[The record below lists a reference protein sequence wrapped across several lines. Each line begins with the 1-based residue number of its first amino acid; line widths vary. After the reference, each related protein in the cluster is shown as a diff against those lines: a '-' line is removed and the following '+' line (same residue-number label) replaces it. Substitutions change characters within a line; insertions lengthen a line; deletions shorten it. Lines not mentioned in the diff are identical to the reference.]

1 MKSSSERQAR
11 AGKSGL
17 AVRSEFLPLC
27 RPALGE
33 EEIQEVVDTLRS
45 GWLTTGPKVERFE
58 KRFKDYL
65 GDLECV
71 AVSSATAGLHL
82 ALLAAGIGPGDEVI
96 TTSMTFAATG
106 NVIAL
111 CGARPVLVDCDPETL
126 NIDVE
131 AIESRIN
138 PKTKAIIPV
147 HFAGQPCAMD
157 EIGELAKRH
166 NLIIIEDAAHALG
179 AEYRGQKI
187 GAAGD
192 MAVFSF
198 HPMKSITT
206 GEGGMVVTKNGEW
219 SERLRLLKFHGIGTS
234 AWQRLAGGKASM
246 YSVVLPGFK
255 YIMMDLQASIGI
267 HQMDRLE
274 GFLARRAALAE
285 LYSLLVKEVKS
296 LKPLG
301 RVSYPHRHAWHLY
314 VIELDLEQLD
324 IDREVFLELLKARNI
339 GCGVHYPALHLQPYY
354 KDRWGYRKGD
364 IPRSERLSDR
374 LVSLPLFPDMTE
386 DDVEYVVEMMKE
398 IIDQH
403 RR

>member
-1 MKSSSERQAR
+1 MKNSYKKEAH
-11 AGKSGL
+11 SGVSRV
-17 AVRSEFLPLC
+17 AVRSEFLPLS
-27 RPALGE
+27 RPTLGE

-58 KRFKDYL
+58 KRFQDYL

-82 ALLAAGIGPGDEVI
+82 ALLSAGIGPGDEVI

-131 AIESRIN
+131 ALESRITR
-138 PKTKAIIPV
+138 KTKAIIPV

-157 EIGELAKRH
+157 ELKEIARRH
-166 NLIIIEDAAHALG
+166 HLIIIEDAAHALG
-179 AEYRGQKI
+179 TEYRGQKI
-187 GAAGD
+187 GTVGD
-192 MAVFSF
+192 IAVFSF
-198 HPMKSITT
+198 HPIKSITT

-219 SERLRLLKFHGIGTS
+219 AERLRLLKFHGMGTS
-234 AWQRLAGGKASM
+234 AWQRLSGGKASV
-246 YSVVLPGFK
+246 YAVVLPGFK
-255 YIMMDLQASIGI
+255 YIMMDLQAAIGI

-274 GFLARRAALAE
+274 GFLVRRAALAE
-285 LYSLLVKEVKS
+285 IYTRLLKEVPGV
-296 LKPLG
+296 KPLG
-301 RVSYPHRHAWHLY
+301 RVPYPHRHAWHLY
-314 VIELDLEQLD
+314 VIQLELEQLD
-324 IDREVFLELLKARNI
+324 IDREAVLELLKARNI

-354 KDRWGYRKGD
+354 RDQWGYRPGD
-364 IPRSERLSDR
+364 VPQAERLSDR
-374 LVSLPLFPDMTE
+374 LLSLPLFPGMIE
-386 DDVEYVVEMMKE
+386 GDVEYVVEAMKE
-398 IIDQH
+398 IVEQH

>member
-1 MKSSSERQAR
+1 MKSSHEGQAHSETAR
-11 AGKSGL
+11 L
-17 AVRSEFLPLC
+17 ALRSEFLPLC
-27 RPALGE
+27 RPTLGE

-58 KRFKDYL
+58 KRFQDYL

-111 CGARPVLVDCDPETL
+111 CGARPVLVDCDSETL

-131 AIESRIN
+131 VLESRITR
-138 PKTKAIIPV
+138 KTRAIIPV

-157 EIGELAKRH
+157 ELKEIARRH
-166 NLIIIEDAAHALG
+166 HLIIIEDAAHALG
-179 AEYRGQKI
+179 TEYRGQKI
-187 GAAGD
+187 GTVGD
-192 MAVFSF
+192 IAVFSF
-198 HPMKSITT
+198 HPIKSITT

-219 SERLRLLKFHGIGTS
+219 AERLRLLKFHGMGTS
-234 AWQRLAGGKASM
+234 AWQRLSGGKASV
-246 YSVVLPGFK
+246 YAVVLPGFK
-255 YIMMDLQASIGI
+255 YIMMDLQAAIGI

-274 GFLARRAALAE
+274 GFLVRRAALAE
-285 LYSLLVKEVKS
+285 IYTRLLKEVQGV
-296 LKPLG
+296 KPLG
-301 RVSYPHRHAWHLY
+301 RVPYPHRHAWHLY
-314 VIELDLEQLD
+314 VIQLELEQLD
-324 IDREVFLELLKARNI
+324 IDREAVLELLKARNI

-354 KDRWGYRKGD
+354 RDQWGYRPGD
-364 IPRSERLSDR
+364 VPQAERLSDR
-374 LVSLPLFPDMTE
+374 LLSLPLFPGMIE
-386 DDVEYVVEMMKE
+386 GDVEYVVEAMKE
-398 IIDQH
+398 IVEQH